1 MKISRKQAEEFGLL
15 TAKKFF
21 GLEIAN
27 YYLEKMDNNDFEIM
41 YSVMMKIPLYLILFI
56 PVHVFCF
63 LACVWDGGIKEFEI
77 CDNEI
82 ARELVNF
89 GNPHYEDIVKLID
102 SNNQGK

>member
-1 MKISRKQAEEFGLL
+1 MKISRKQAEELGLF
-15 TAKKFF
+15 TVKKLF

-27 YYLEKMDNNDFEIM
+27 YYLEKMDNNDFKIM

-56 PVHVFCF
+56 PVHMFCF

-82 ARELVNF
+82 TRNYI
-89 GNPHYEDIVKLID
+89 NNCNSHYDDIVKLCEA
-102 SNNQGK
+102 SEKR